1 MNISA
6 TGTSSLSALYLQQ
19 LLGLTGS
26 SSDESSDTGTTATD
40 LLTLSAAGQ
49 QAAASKGT
57 DPFQADLA
65 SLESSITS
73 GDLASARKAYQ
84 AMVERMQKNGEIP
97 SDFAAIGKALE
108 SGDLTAAS
116 TAVEGVQSKA
126 AKGPQGGP
134 PPQGSNPLEEDMTTL
149 GALIQSGDLSSAR
162 TLLASILAKA
172 KGLGTDDSTES
183 AAGALTT
190 ALDASDSS
198 TSSSAWE
205 ALLAKLQAEQGSTAP
220 SYAKSLES
228 MAAAAYINNASA
240 LG

>member
-26 SSDESSDTGTTATD
+26 SPDDSSDTGTTATD

-57 DPFQADLA
+57 DPFQADLT

-84 AMVERMQKNGEIP
+84 SMVEKMQRNGEIP
-97 SDFAAIGKALE
+97 GDFAAIGKALE

-116 TAVEGVQSKA
+116 TALEGVQAKA

-149 GALIQSGDLSSAR
+149 GTLIQSGDLSSAK

-172 KGLGTDDSTES
+172 KGLGTDDSTTS
-183 AAGALTT
+183 AASSLTT

-198 TSSSAWE
+198 ASSSAWE
-205 ALLAKLQAEQGSTAP
+205 ALLVRLQAEQGSTAA

-228 MAAAAYINNASA
+228 MAAAAYTSNASA